1 MNNLTRR
8 SLLKTTAAGAA
19 AIALGATATSAFAK
33 SSERTAGAMSLEHS
47 AGNHAACAHNHH
59 ALGHK
64 LSTLIASPEV
74 NDTVKNHAIK
84 TASCPTCGTG
94 IAPTG
99 LGLAVSTW
107 V

>member
-1 MNNLTRR
+1 MQTMTRR
-8 SLLKTTAAGAA
+8 QLLTTTARGAALGAA
-19 AIALGATATSAFAK
+19 AITIGAGSATAMIATGHDSA
-33 SSERTAGAMSLEHS
+33 T
-47 AGNHAACAHNHH
+47 CAHNHH

-64 LSTLIASPEV
+64 LSTLIADPAIAE
-74 NDTVKNHAIK
+74 DVKNYAIK

-107 V
+107 T

>member
-1 MNNLTRR
+1 MQTMTRR
-8 SLLKTTAAGAA
+8 HLLTTTALGAA
-19 AIALGATATSAFAK
+19 AIAIGTGSATAMIATGSDMA
-33 SSERTAGAMSLEHS
+33 T
-47 AGNHAACAHNHH
+47 CAHNHH

-64 LSTLIASPEV
+64 LSTLIADPAIAD
-74 NDTVKNHAIK
+74 NAKNHAIK

-107 V
+107 T

>member
-1 MNNLTRR
+1 MQTITRR
-8 SLLKTTAAGAA
+8 KLLATTAVGGAVLAFGAGSAA
-19 AIALGATATSAFAK
+19 AMISKGHDAQ
-33 SSERTAGAMSLEHS
+33 
-47 AGNHAACAHNHH
+47 ACARNHH

-64 LSTLIASPEV
+64 LSTLIADPAVAE
-74 NDTVKNHAIK
+74 NVKNHAIK

-107 V
+107 A

>member
-1 MNNLTRR
+1 MQTITRR
-8 SLLKTTAAGAA
+8 KLLTTTALGAA
-19 AIALGATATSAFAK
+19 ALTLGTGNAIAMMTSGTKATA
-33 SSERTAGAMSLEHS
+33 
-47 AGNHAACAHNHH
+47 CARNHH

-64 LSTLIASPEV
+64 LSTLIADPAVSESA
-74 NDTVKNHAIK
+74 KNHAIK

-107 V
+107 T

>member
-19 AIALGATATSAFAK
+19 ALALGATATSAFAAK
-33 SSERTAGAMSLEHS
+33 AGHS

-64 LSTLIASPEV
+64 LSTLIASPDV
-74 NDTVKNHAIK
+74 DDAVKNHAIK

-107 V
+107 I

>member
-1 MNNLTRR
+1 MQKLTRR
-8 SLLKTTAAGAA
+8 QLLTTTALGAA
-19 AIALGATATSAFAK
+19 AFVVGAQSLSALAETSHDFN
-33 SSERTAGAMSLEHS
+33 TCG
-47 AGNHAACAHNHH
+47 HNHH

-64 LSTLIASPEV
+64 LSTLIADPNVDDS
-74 NDTVKNHAIK
+74 VKNHAIK
-84 TASCPTCGTG
+84 TSACPTCGTG